1 MKILPVKKARQ
12 VGSRAEKRI
21 STDPGKDKK
30 EWRRMVVLI
39 EVYAYIAATFERRQ
53 LVSAG

>member
-1 MKILPVKKARQ
+1 MKIFPIENARQ

-21 STDPGKDKK
+21 RTDTGKDKK

-39 EVYAYIAATFERRQ
+39 KVDAYIAATFKGR
-53 LVSAG
+53 